1 MEIHHALLFV
11 WSGFFFFFFCVCLS
25 IGIYCQLIH
34 LSILDKTH
42 KKKRRKSSN
51 YYFDQNV
58 LQEREMNIAQV

>member
-1 MEIHHALLFV
+1 MLCFLF
-11 WSGFFFFFFCVCLS
+11 GPGFFFFCVCLS

-42 KKKRRKSSN
+42 KKKEEKVITN
-51 YYFDQNV
+51 YYFDQNI